1 MKWNG
6 GRVWGVEEVR
16 RSETGE
22 QAREGVMWW
31 DKSKVEKKG
40 RKEKETVNE
49 RRSEREELEV
59 EKFDGVRL

>member
-31 DKSKVEKKG
+31 DKSKVGKKG
-40 RKEKETVNE
+40 RKE
-49 RRSEREELEV
+49 
-59 EKFDGVRL
+59 